1 MKTLLTLAAII
12 LLILLV
18 LVRES
23 VFARSHKQDIDM
35 KKRRIV
41 LTVLRS
47 IALVFLAG
55 TGYLIYETE
64 YKTTEI
70 ETSRKEDYRLTIYQ
84 VGTPGFP
91 FGPGS
96 CRIVLS
102 RNGKTVDRADI
113 TLHND
118 GKWPDETDFDVA
130 WETGGVSVTV
140 HGEEQEDMTY
150 ILHFEEYRNK
160 GE

>member
-23 VFARSHKQDIDM
+23 VFARSHRQVINM
-35 KKRRIV
+35 KKRKIV

-64 YKTTEI
+64 YKTT
-70 ETSRKEDYRLTIYQ
+70 
-84 VGTPGFP
+84 
-91 FGPGS
+91 
-96 CRIVLS
+96 
-102 RNGKTVDRADI
+102 
-113 TLHND
+113 
-118 GKWPDETDFDVA
+118 
-130 WETGGVSVTV
+130 
-140 HGEEQEDMTY
+140 
-150 ILHFEEYRNK
+150 
-160 GE
+160 

>member
-35 KKRRIV
+35 KKRKIV

-55 TGYLIYETE
+55 TGYLIYEIST
-64 YKTTEI
+64 
-70 ETSRKEDYRLTIYQ
+70 Q
-84 VGTPGFP
+84 
-91 FGPGS
+91 
-96 CRIVLS
+96 
-102 RNGKTVDRADI
+102 
-113 TLHND
+113 
-118 GKWPDETDFDVA
+118 
-130 WETGGVSVTV
+130 
-140 HGEEQEDMTY
+140 
-150 ILHFEEYRNK
+150 
-160 GE
+160 